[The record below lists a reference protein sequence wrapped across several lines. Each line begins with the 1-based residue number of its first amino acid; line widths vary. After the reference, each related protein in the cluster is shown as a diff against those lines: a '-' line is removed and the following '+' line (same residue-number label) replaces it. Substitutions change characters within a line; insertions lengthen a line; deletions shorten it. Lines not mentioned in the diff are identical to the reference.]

1 VLCLYAEMTA
11 PEAAAVLGISASTI
25 RTHVQRAREA
35 LVATLAPDN
44 DAHNDVAT
52 LDPPLR

>member
-1 VLCLYAEMTA
+1 VLCLYSEMTA

-25 RTHVQRAREA
+25 RTQVQRAREA
-35 LVATLAPDN
+35 LVATLAPD
-44 DAHNDVAT
+44 AHNDVAT